1 MKKKV
6 KVFVNCELEVMRE
19 IKGAYITNVEISDS
33 IVVIRA
39 MKESKG
45 KLHTME
51 YQISNGM
58 VYERVE

>member
-1 MKKKV
+1 MKK
-6 KVFVNCELEVMRE
+6 KVFVNCELETMRE
-19 IKGAYITNVEISDS
+19 MKGSYITGVEVSDND
-33 IVVIRA
+33 VVIRV

-51 YQISNGM
+51 YQISNGT